1 MNTVIEPVGKK
12 LLVKKLQFK
21 EIKRESGIDIPETGV
36 GLSEGEVIAVSKEI
50 THIFTKGSI
59 ILFPSKKGMAEPRMG
74 MDYLWLDATD
84 TKEEIWGVIKR

>member
-12 LLVKKLQFK
+12 LLVKKLPFR
-21 EIKRESGIDIPETGV
+21 EIKRESGIDIPEAGV

-50 THIFTKGSI
+50 THLFTKGNI

-74 MDYLWLDATD
+74 MDYLWLDATEGKD
-84 TKEEIWGVIKR
+84 EIWGIVQK